1 MGHSLFVVRDKSDL
15 DCQDRVRGAV
25 IAQACEKIRQRL
37 TPVKGNLRKPLVCA
51 NIEPRK
57 TSAMQ
62 AQNKKRTASAVAK
75 IRSNQALPDGK
86 SFDIEGDPNFVLS
99 LARGLKVIEAFEG
112 HTEGRS
118 VADIARQTELSRAA
132 VRRLL
137 MTLESLGYAESNGR
151 VYRLKTRVL
160 KLGFSYLSSAS
171 LPAIAQPI
179 LEQITEQIHESSSL
193 SVLDRDQIVYLARS
207 TAKRVMSVG
216 LSVGSRLP
224 CYCTSMGRVLLASLP
239 EQQMLD
245 YLERA
250 ELKNLTPKT
259 ITDKTVLAEI
269 VRRVK
274 CDGFALADE
283 ELELGLRSIAVPVKT
298 RQGETVAA
306 MNIGV
311 HAARVSV
318 AEMIHRFLPTL
329 REKACALGNYLG

>member
-1 MGHSLFVVRDKSDL
+1 MHAHGKKPIVMPAAQMGEDEVRPA
-15 DCQDRVRGAV
+15 R
-25 IAQACEKIRQRL
+25 E
-37 TPVKGNLRKPLVCA
+37 
-51 NIEPRK
+51 
-57 TSAMQ
+57 
-62 AQNKKRTASAVAK
+62 
-75 IRSNQALPDGK
+75 
-86 SFDIEGDPNFVLS
+86 SFDIEGNPNFVLS
-99 LARGLKVIEAFEG
+99 LARGLTVIEAFEG

-118 VADIARQTELSRAA
+118 VADIARHTGLSRAA

-137 MTLESLGYAESNGR
+137 ITLQSLGYAEVNGR

-171 LPAIAQPI
+171 LPAIAQPL

-193 SVLDRDQIVYLARS
+193 SVLDGDEIMYIARS
-207 TAKRVMSVG
+207 SAKRVMSVG

-224 CYCTSMGRVLLASLP
+224 CYCTSMGRILLASLP
-239 EQQMLD
+239 EQQMLEHLD
-245 YLERA
+245 RV
-250 ELKNLTPKT
+250 ELKTLTPKT
-259 ITDKTVLAEI
+259 ITDKSVLAEI

-298 RQGETVAA
+298 RQGETAAA